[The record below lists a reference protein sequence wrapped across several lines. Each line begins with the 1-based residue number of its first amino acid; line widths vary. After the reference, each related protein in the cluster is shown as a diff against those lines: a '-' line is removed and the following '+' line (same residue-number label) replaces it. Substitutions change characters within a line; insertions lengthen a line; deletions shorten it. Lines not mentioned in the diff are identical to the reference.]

1 MQHTTLASQSAD
13 LRQEACE
20 DCDEHTESHVE
31 LGRLTYAPRASD
43 SVPAPLC
50 RIAAELGFAAD
61 ASVARYG
68 DRRDRLIALESGI
81 LRLVRGQADGRR
93 HIAAFLYPGDLVCF
107 GESET
112 TWALDVEA
120 VTECKLYALKPCK
133 ARLSG
138 ERLDGLYRWLFELAR
153 QETRRA
159 ERHAAILAMPSPADR
174 LAAFLLDIEAAGL
187 RQPENGPETGQD
199 AERLDTGLESIAIP
213 MRRADMADYLALTIE
228 TVSRSFGRLVE
239 AGIIRLPHPKR
250 VLVLD
255 RSGLEQHAGLAPLRR
270 ADIA

>member
-1 MQHTTLASQSAD
+1 MGELPDDAAFALRVVAERLAA
-13 LRQEACE
+13 A
-20 DCDEHTESHVE
+20 
-31 LGRLTYAPRASD
+31 GRVD
-43 SVPAPLC
+43 
-50 RIAAELGFAAD
+50 
-61 ASVARYG
+61 G
-68 DRRDRLIALESGI
+68 DRRDRLVALESGI

-93 HIAAFLYPGDLVCF
+93 HIAAFLYPGDLVSF
-107 GESET
+107 GEGET
-112 TWALDVEA
+112 TWTLDVEA
-120 VTECKLYALKPCK
+120 VTESKLYVLKPCK

-174 LAAFLLDIEAAGL
+174 LAAFLLDIEASGH
-187 RQPENGPETGQD
+187 RQPEDGQD
-199 AERLDTGLESIAIP
+199 AERLDTGLDSIAIP

-250 VLVLD
+250 VLILD
-255 RSGLEQHAGLAPLRR
+255 RIGLEQHAGVAPPRR